1 MDEIKEIIKREL
13 YKEIELKG
21 VRKNS
26 PLNSLIDENK
36 AICDTEMIDL
46 INCINDIMKF
56 YKDVIHA
63 KVNTNI
69 DKSPMHN
76 YYQCQ
81 KWVDNGGSW
90 NDIAEAMCLYGKQRV
105 ELAKRKLKPFG
116 GRYVN
121 DIDAQRLRKLG
132 IKIKHKHSV
141 KFV

>member
-36 AICDTEMIDL
+36 AICDTETIELID
-46 INCINDIMKF
+46 CINDIVKF
-56 YKDVIHA
+56 YKGVIRA

-69 DKSPMHN
+69 DKSLMYN

>member
-13 YKEIELKG
+13 YKEVELKG

-36 AICDTEMIDL
+36 AICDTKTNEL
-46 INCINDIMKF
+46 ISHIKKLIESHKEALNKE
-56 YKDVIHA
+56 
-63 KVNTNI
+63 VNANI
-69 DKSPMHN
+69 DKSPLYN

-90 NDIAEAMCLYGKQRV
+90 SDVADAMCLYGKQRI

-116 GRYVN
+116 GRYIN

-141 KFV
+141 RYV